1 MNLEHTTLLDVILYL
16 LMVLSIIVLIIG
28 ACVGLELMIIIP
40 GILIFIILLVFLV
53 LNTYRFLKFKR

>member
-28 ACVGLELMIIIP
+28 ACIGLELMISGRENP
-40 GILIFIILLVFLV
+40 PFQWWDESPHYSKSLIKDL
-53 LNTYRFLKFKR
+53 T

>member
-1 MNLEHTTLLDVILYL
+1 MNLEHTTLMDVILYL

-28 ACVGLELMIIIP
+28 ACIGLELMIVIP
-40 GILIFIILLVFLV
+40 GILIFIILMVFLV